1 MAMKDWFKQMRPI
14 QLYII
19 LGLSTAF
26 FLTELIVGQ
35 LTHALVL
42 QMDSYQMLCN
52 ILALSGCLITMKYGC
67 TESQDG
73 CPPSSEMKKAQSVQS
88 TVSEDLTTPSPT
100 TTPATAT
107 CQDKKK
113 KPKTSVTRANQEK
126 KLKNT
131 FGWARIDIMMML
143 ICCVFLSSFAFSI
156 VVEAL
161 QTLVHI
167 DHQDS
172 IHHPISVMC
181 LGVAGL
187 LLNLICYVL
196 IGGYTFHHASY
207 LRVTAAGDVVL
218 DRVVVAA
225 HGGGRRLSRTRRTHP
240 PIQADRKLRQ
250 GVCETIRDI
259 TGCTLVIVCSLLV
272 IFADKDIAKFIDP
285 ALSLVS
291 VCTIM
296 TLSYPYMKESCLIL
310 LQTMPDTIDIDS
322 LKADLLVH
330 FPDIVNIHD
339 VHVWQL
345 TASKVI
351 STAHI
356 IFQNP
361 KVYNKIMEEV
371 KSFFVE
377 YGITQV
383 TIQPEFFKTH
393 PSTESLN
400 KLIPD
405 CLMACQGELCK
416 ESHCCP
422 DIVEKEKE
430 KKPFKTSKEILPES
444 WTPDLRAIRIMNDE
458 ATKAYTISSSLSSSL
473 TYEEAKHNEINKSF
487 NEISKER
494 ELINNKIIANSEARI
509 DAKIDRILSRP
520 ERPLSQKIEQRE
532 EEMML
537 NVERLSKSV
546 NNLDKGKVDNHSTVP
561 KLHKVCEQM
570 KSKIDSN
577 GKEKTVDAGDF
588 KAVEEKE
595 DETEGNGTIIT
606 DRQ

>member
-1 MAMKDWFKQMRPI
+1 
-14 QLYII
+14 
-19 LGLSTAF
+19 
-26 FLTELIVGQ
+26 
-35 LTHALVL
+35 
-42 QMDSYQMLCN
+42 MDYPVIKPWYNSPY
-52 ILALSGCLITMKYGC
+52 YGC
-67 TESQDG
+67 TVSQDG
-73 CPPSSEMKKAQSVQS
+73 CPPSNEMKKAQSVQS
-88 TVSEDLTTPSPT
+88 TLSEDITISSPT
-100 TTPATAT
+100 TTPVTAT

-172 IHHPISVMC
+172 IHHPFSVMC

-225 HGGGRRLSRTRRTHP
+225 HGGGRRLSRTRRTHRA
-240 PIQADRKLRQ
+240 IQTNRRLRQ

-259 TGCTLVIVCSLLV
+259 TVR
-272 IFADKDIAKFIDP
+272 
-285 ALSLVS
+285 
-291 VCTIM
+291 
-296 TLSYPYMKESCLIL
+296 ESCLIL
-310 LQTMPDTIDIDS
+310 LQTMPDSIDIDS

-339 VHVWQL
+339 LHVWQL
-345 TASKVI
+345 TANKVI
-351 STAHI
+351 STVHI

-361 KVYNKIMEEV
+361 KLTTFSNLYTAHTVCRYSIDTLLQVYNKIMEEV

-383 TIQPEFFKTH
+383 TIQPEFSKTH

-416 ESHCCP
+416 ENHCCP

-473 TYEEAKHNEINKSF
+473 TYEEAKHNDISKSF

-494 ELINNKIIANSEARI
+494 DIINHKIIANSEARI

-520 ERPLSQKIEQRE
+520 ERPLSQKIDQME
-532 EEMML
+532 EEMTL
-537 NVERLSKSV
+537 NAKRLSKSV
-546 NNLDKGKVDNHSTVP
+546 NNLDNDNVDTVQQLQ
-561 KLHKVCEQM
+561 KNI
-570 KSKIDSN
+570 IDSN
-577 GKEKTVDAGDF
+577 EKEKTVDDGDI
-588 KAVEEKE
+588 KAMEDKANETKE
-595 DETEGNGTIIT
+595 NRTNVT
-606 DRQ
+606 DNQ

>member
-1 MAMKDWFKQMRPI
+1 
-14 QLYII
+14 
-19 LGLSTAF
+19 
-26 FLTELIVGQ
+26 
-35 LTHALVL
+35 
-42 QMDSYQMLCN
+42 
-52 ILALSGCLITMKYGC
+52 
-67 TESQDG
+67 
-73 CPPSSEMKKAQSVQS
+73 MKKSQRQSVHS
-88 TVSEDLTTPSPT
+88 TVSKDLTTPT
-100 TTPATAT
+100 ATTPTSTTKPCATT

-113 KPKTSVTRANQEK
+113 KPKISVARANREK

-167 DHQDS
+167 DHQDA
-172 IHHPISVMC
+172 IHHPFSVMC
-181 LGVAGL
+181 IGVAGL

-240 PIQADRKLRQ
+240 TVQADRKLRQ

-259 TGCTLVIVCSLLV
+259 TGCILVIVCSVLV
-272 IFADKDIAKFIDP
+272 IFADKDITKFIDP
-285 ALSLVS
+285 VLSLIS

-310 LQTMPDTIDIDS
+310 LQTMPDTIDIDT
-322 LKADLLVH
+322 LKADLLTH

-345 TASKVI
+345 TANKVI
-351 STAHI
+351 STVHI

-371 KSFFVE
+371 KSFFIE
-377 YGITQV
+377 KGITQV
-383 TIQPEFFKTH
+383 TIQPEFYKTH

-416 ESHCCP
+416 ENHCCP
-422 DIVEKEKE
+422 DIVEKERE
-430 KKPFKTSKEILPES
+430 KKPFKSSKEILPES

-458 ATKAYTISSSLSSSL
+458 TTKAYTISSSLNNSL
-473 TYEEAKHNEINKSF
+473 AYEVARHNKINKSF
-487 NEISKER
+487 DEIPKER
-494 ELINNKIIANSEARI
+494 DIINNKIIPDSEARI
-509 DAKIDRILSRP
+509 DAKINRILSRSQ
-520 ERPLSQKIEQRE
+520 RPLSQNTDQKE
-532 EEMML
+532 EEMTL

-546 NNLDKGKVDNHSTVP
+546 STLDECKLDHDNHV
-561 KLHKVCEQM
+561 HKPLRVCEHMEQ
-570 KSKIDSN
+570 KTHSKENAKISDHEHS
-577 GKEKTVDAGDF
+577 VS
-588 KAVEEKE
+588 EESVG
-595 DETEGNGTIIT
+595 ETK
-606 DRQ
+606 